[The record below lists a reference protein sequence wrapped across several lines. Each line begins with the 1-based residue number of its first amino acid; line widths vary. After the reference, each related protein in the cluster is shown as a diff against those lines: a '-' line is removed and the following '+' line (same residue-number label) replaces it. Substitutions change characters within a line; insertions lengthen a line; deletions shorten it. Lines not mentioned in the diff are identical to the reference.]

1 VSANTHPNIFPSVR
15 YQDANA
21 AIDWLK
27 RAFGF
32 EEHAVY
38 RDDDGTVG
46 HAELRLGIGM
56 IMIGQVREAD
66 WMDGRAP
73 DPLASAHGIYVV
85 IDDVDAHHDRAKAAG
100 AEIVREPIDED
111 FGGRDYR
118 VRDLEGNQW
127 SFGNYDPYA
136 SG

>member
-1 VSANTHPNIFPSVR
+1 VSANAHPNIIPSVR

-21 AIDWLK
+21 GIDWLK

-38 RDDDGTVG
+38 RDDDGTVV
-46 HAELRLGIGM
+46 HAELRLGTGM
-56 IMIGQVREAD
+56 IMIGQVREGD
-66 WMDGRAP
+66 WMDGRTP
-73 DPLASAHGIYVV
+73 DSLASAHGIYVV

-100 AEIVREPIDED
+100 AQIVREPIDED

-136 SG
+136 GG